1 MKSAKKTGTKRK
13 RSARAPRRAPPQLME
28 EILVMEIL
36 RGCPSGP
43 SCGSGPCARPGEPPS
58 PTPSSS
64 GHTSGVRPPS
74 GSRTHASSSAPRPW
88 TMGGRPS
95 SPTTSSSTNGS
106 CNDVVTFLDDFC
118 RPFNILRYLTHCDGL
133 LLALTNTGLYL
144 FNPATR
150 DAITLPDSHRND
162 LRALGRPK
170 CYRAGLGLD
179 PRTGR
184 YKVVQA
190 FYRSVVDPDTGT
202 GTDMGMEVFT
212 VGGGGGGW
220 REIAGDPP
228 YPARRVQTALA
239 ASGFMFWRL
248 AEPLEQEPW
257 GILDLSLDDEEFDVT
272 GLPDDVNPED
282 EFFLDVLHGRDLCLT
297 ACNSSQTI
305 LNIWVL
311 PIADEGLC
319 TMWDWRYAIE
329 FTAGLCHT
337 MALPPFSSNGII
349 LWRADTVCCYE
360 LATDEVKVV
369 RELRDMRNQ
378 RPREWG
384 SLFNFSTVM
393 PFTESLVQITSRSH
407 QGSSWNPWIKL
418 LML

>member
-1 MKSAKKTGTKRK
+1 
-13 RSARAPRRAPPQLME
+13 
-28 EILVMEIL
+28 
-36 RGCPSGP
+36 
-43 SCGSGPCARPGEPPS
+43 
-58 PTPSSS
+58 
-64 GHTSGVRPPS
+64 
-74 GSRTHASSSAPRPW
+74 
-88 TMGGRPS
+88 
-95 SPTTSSSTNGS
+95 
-106 CNDVVTFLDDFC
+106 VTFLDEFC
-118 RPFNILRYLTHCDGL
+118 RPFNILRYLTHCDAL
-133 LLALTNTGLYL
+133 LFALTNTGLYL

-179 PRTGR
+179 PRIGR

-212 VGGGGGGW
+212 VGDGGGGW

-228 YPARRVQTALA
+228 YPARRVQNALA

-272 GLPDDVNPED
+272 GLPDDLNPED

-337 MALPPFSSNGII
+337 MALPSFSSNGII
-349 LWRADTVCCYE
+349 LWRAETVYCYE

-369 RELRDMRNQ
+369 CELRDMRYQ
-378 RPREWG
+378 RAREWK
-384 SLFNFSTVM
+384 SLFNFSTAM
-393 PFTESLVQITSRSH
+393 PFTESLVQITSKSH

>member
-1 MKSAKKTGTKRK
+1 MKSTKKTGAKRK

-36 RGCPSGP
+36 
-43 SCGSGPCARPGEPPS
+43 ARLPVRSLLLFRSVCKAWRAAISDSVFIRAHLRRSAANPQTLDDGWPAIFSNHILFYQWQLQRLGGTS
-58 PTPSSS
+58 P
-64 GHTSGVRPPS
+64 
-74 GSRTHASSSAPRPW
+74 
-88 TMGGRPS
+88 
-95 SPTTSSSTNGS
+95 N
-106 CNDVVTFLDDFC
+106 NNQVTFLDEFC
-118 RPFNILRYLTHCDGL
+118 RPFNILRYLTHCDAL
-133 LLALTNTGLYL
+133 LFALTNTGLYL

-212 VGGGGGGW
+212 VGDGGGGW
-220 REIAGDPP
+220 REIA
-228 YPARRVQTALA
+228 TALA

-272 GLPDDVNPED
+272 GLPDDLNPED
-282 EFFLDVLHGRDLCLT
+282 EFFLDVLLGRDLCLT

-319 TMWDWRYAIE
+319 TMWDWRYAILR
-329 FTAGLCHT
+329 LC
-337 MALPPFSSNGII
+337 MY
-349 LWRADTVCCYE
+349 CYD

-369 RELRDMRNQ
+369 CELRDMRYQ
-378 RPREWG
+378 RAREWK
-384 SLFNFSTVM
+384 SLFNFSTAM